1 MKCRRFH
8 SVCKNDLL
16 TTFFYHTT
24 YLSNHKIIS
33 LPFYVNSDVKSTRI
47 AIAPALHRQAV
58 KLLLDKE
65 NADVDSTAF

>member
-1 MKCRRFH
+1 MQALSF
-8 SVCKNDLL
+8 SMQNDLL

-33 LPFYVNSDVKSTRI
+33 LPFYVNSYAKSTRI

-58 KLLLDKE
+58 NLLLDKE